1 MCSSLDVLQSYM
13 DLNLH
18 LEQLKSRCEANEG
31 TRVGEE
37 LREDLETAVDKL
49 NKIQIAEQNKARKET
64 IEELGLLLLKKVRGN
79 DEGKAIKEEYES
91 ELQPTAKR
99 KQRAEDSDTFKRQT
113 AIEATIVQ
121 PGKIRFT
128 DVAGLQDVKK
138 LLREAIVMPLKYP
151 HLFNGG
157 RKPWR
162 KILLFGPPG
171 TGKSRIARAVS
182 SEVASTFYSVTCSDL
197 LSSWFGETE
206 KLIKDLFSNARRN
219 EGQSIIFI
227 DEIDGLCRRRNSNEQ
242 EQTRRI
248 KTELLKQMEGAENQE
263 ENNNLFVLG
272 ATNCP
277 WELDTAFLR
286 RFEKRIYIPL
296 PDKQTRKELF
306 LIHLK
311 SVPVNITDEEWDKLL
326 QLSEGY
332 SGSDLSTCVS
342 DALFEP
348 VRELENSVFWKW
360 NSDGRTVSPCR
371 ENEDGAVKIRFES
384 IPADQV
390 NPRPVE
396 FKDLKSALKKNHK
409 TVNLEELACY
419 EKFTT
424 FGKIS

>member
-1 MCSSLDVLQSYM
+1 MFSTSDVLQSYM

-18 LEQLKSRCEANEG
+18 LEQLKSRCKANEG
-31 TRVGEE
+31 TKVSEE
-37 LREDLETAVDKL
+37 LREDVETAVDKL
-49 NKIQIAEQNKARKET
+49 NKIRIAEQNKARKET
-64 IEELGLLLLKKVRGN
+64 IEELGLLLSKKARGN
-79 DEGKAIKEEYES
+79 EEGKVVKEEHQPN
-91 ELQPTAKR
+91 QPTAKR
-99 KQRAEDSDTFKRQT
+99 KQRSEDSDSFGRQN

-128 DVAGLQDVKK
+128 DVAGLQEVKR

-206 KLIKDLFSNARRN
+206 KLIKDLFSSARRN

-248 KTELLKQMEGAENQE
+248 KTELLKQMEGAETQD

-311 SVPVNITDEEWDKLL
+311 SVPVNITDEEWEKLL
-326 QLSEGY
+326 ELSEGY

-348 VRELENSVFWKW
+348 VRELESSVFWKW

-396 FKDLKSALKKNHK
+396 FKDLESALTKNHK
-409 TVNLEELACY
+409 TVNVEELACY